1 MKHIGKIVTA
11 ILSLLTFEA
20 FGFEYNSLPWPI
32 EPTFSEIQDA
42 TSNLI
47 PVGSSRK
54 GLIPTI
60 SVNGKVERIGIKI
73 ESDAPTFTLMDE
85 FIAYFEQRG
94 YKTIFVCHDRE
105 CGGFD
110 FRSQLE
116 VLPSPKMYV
125 DLRNFHYLTA
135 KSINDSSSY
144 ATVLVSRSSSS
155 GFAQIDIINGV
166 NNLNLNSNTDK
177 VSEPLIRQLESTGHV
192 VLNTLEFASGSPDL
206 EPKEYSQLG
215 ELADYLKRNPNVSI
229 LLVGHTDSKGSRVG
243 NFELS
248 KQRAASVVERLI
260 DKHGVNPDQISA
272 EGIGFLSPVASNNT
286 PEGRQ
291 SNRRVEAV
299 LITN

>member
-1 MKHIGKIVTA
+1 MKHISKIVTA
-11 ILSLLTFEA
+11 ILSLLALEA
-20 FGFEYNSLPWPI
+20 FGFEYNTLPWPI
-32 EPTFSEIQDA
+32 EQTFSEIQDA

-47 PVGSSRK
+47 PVGSSRE

-73 ESDAPTFTLMDE
+73 ESDVPTFTLMDE
-85 FIAYFEQRG
+85 FITYFEQQG
-94 YKTIFVCHDRE
+94 YKTLFVCHDRE

-116 VLPSPKMYV
+116 VLPSPAMYV
-125 DLRNFHYLTA
+125 DLRNFHYLAA
-135 KSINDSSSY
+135 KSNNDNSAY

-155 GFAQIDIINGV
+155 GFAQIDIINGI

-177 VSEPLIRQLESTGHV
+177 VSAPLIQQLESTGHV
-192 VLNTLEFASGSPDL
+192 VLNTLEFASGSPEL

-215 ELADYLKRNPNVSI
+215 ELADYLKRNPNVII
-229 LLVGHTDSKGSRVG
+229 LLVGHTDSKGSREG

-248 KQRAASVVERLI
+248 KQRAASAVARLI